1 MAFKPSVV
9 LKPSVFSFS
18 HYPLA
23 SSCKLEPKM
32 RRLQKEISTSR
43 MSWPIAAVL
52 TFVFWFI
59 AWLEDNVTFI
69 PFVLVIATGLLMMWI
84 NHLFALIKVFSRM
97 IASTYL
103 AFTTALL
110 ITPDIGGYQTKV
122 VFVQFCLVS
131 FLILFFSCYQYR
143 KAQGV
148 ILYAYLMLGIA
159 SLFFKQLLLMVPL
172 MWILTAY
179 CMVTFSGK
187 IWLSSIFGI
196 GLPYLFVYTYYLCA
210 GIPYSDQTL
219 INNWDFC
226 RVFDFT
232 TVPRFLK
239 VSFVCSSLLT
249 IMGFVHL
256 MLEGHK
262 DKVRTRMMYQI
273 FITIGIYAIL
283 MSFLQPHHIAIYIGI
298 MLISASAMVGHFF
311 ALTDTKNTNYI
322 FMTIVAMTYLI
333 TIYNLI

>member
-1 MAFKPSVV
+1 M
-9 LKPSVFSFS
+9 
-18 HYPLA
+18 
-23 SSCKLEPKM
+23 
-32 RRLQKEISTSR
+32 
-43 MSWPIAAVL
+43 L
-52 TFVFWFI
+52 TFIFWFI
-59 AWLEDNVTFI
+59 AWLEDNVTFL

-110 ITPDIGGYQTKV
+110 IAPNIGGLQTKV

-148 ILYAYLMLGIA
+148 ILYAFLMLGIA
-159 SLFFKQLLLMVPL
+159 SLFFKQLLLIVPL
-172 MWILTAY
+172 LWILSAY

-196 GLPYLFVYTYYLCA
+196 GLPYLFVFTYYICTGVPSA
-210 GIPYSDQTL
+210 EQTL
-219 INNWDFC
+219 LHNWDFC
-226 RVFDFT
+226 RVFDFSG
-232 TVPRFLK
+232 VPLCLK
-239 VSFVCSSLLT
+239 ISLVCSSLLT
-249 IMGFVHL
+249 VIGFAHL
-256 MLEGHK
+256 MMEGHK

-273 FITIGIYAIL
+273 FISIGFYAML
-283 MSFLQPHHIAIYIGI
+283 LCFLQPQHIAVYTGI
-298 MLISASAMVGHFF
+298 MLIPASAMVGHFF
-311 ALTDTKNTNYI
+311 AMTDTKNTNYI
-322 FMTIVAMTYLI
+322 FMAIVATTYLV